1 MGQKVSPIGMRVG
14 VIRDWES
21 RWYAEKADFGD
32 LLNEDV
38 KIRRHIEKTLRDAYV
53 SRVEIERT
61 GSDVH
66 VVIRCSRPGA
76 ALGRSDDR
84 RGADRKAPA
93 QAVEAPAEAA
103 PAADAKAPAKKAADK
118 ITVLK
123 KELKKITNGKNVKI
137 DVVAVANPDLDAH
150 LVARKICEQLEAR
163 QSFRIAQKKAIQQT
177 MRSGAKGIKTLAS
190 GRLGGAEIARKEGY
204 SQGVVPLHTLRSD
217 IDYASD
223 EAHTTYG
230 KIGVKVWI
238 CRGEVLPGKM
248 VEEPK
253 APEGRFQRDRRNG
266 GRGGRDNRR
275 NSRNDRPRTAQGARP
290 AQAAPAEAAPAP
302 QEGGNN

>member
-32 LLNEDV
+32 LLNEDI
-38 KIRRHIEKTLRDAYV
+38 KIRQYIEKNLKDAYV

-61 GSDVH
+61 GKQDVK
-66 VVIRCSRPGA
+66 VAIRCARPGA
-76 ALGRSDDR
+76 AAGKDEKGGDR
-84 RGADRKAPA
+84 M
-93 QAVEAPAEAA
+93 EA
-103 PAADAKAPAKKAADK
+103 
-118 ITVLK
+118 LK
-123 KELKKITNGKNVKI
+123 KQISKLTGGKNVKVDI
-137 DVVAVANPDLDAH
+137 IAVANPDLDAH

-217 IDYASD
+217 IDYAND

-253 APEGRFQRDRRNG
+253 APEGRFSRDRRG
-266 GRGGRDNRR
+266 GRGGRGDRR
-275 NSRNDRPRTAQGARP
+275 NSRNDRRGAGTASAAPKAAAP
-290 AQAAPAEAAPAP
+290 AAPEAAPAE
-302 QEGGNN
+302 GGNN